1 MTQPTDE
8 TRITSVLQEERV
20 FDPPARFSEAVGGAR
35 VRSLEEYRAL
45 HRRSLDDLPGFWAE
59 EARELEWFKPWDEV
73 LQGDLPEPKWFVG
86 ARTNLCHNA
95 VDRHVAAGHGD
106 EVAIVWEGEPTPD
119 GAPEVRRLTY
129 AELQRE
135 TARLASAL
143 TTLGV
148 VKGDVVTIYMGMVPE
163 LAVALLACA
172 RLGAAHSV
180 IFGGFAAQAIADR
193 VEDAGSKLVI
203 TCDGG
208 WRRGQVIRLKDT
220 VDEATR
226 LTARIEKVVVV
237 RRTGQEVAWDA
248 ARDVWWHDVVPQGDP
263 DFPCAPMDAEDM
275 LFLLYTSGSTGK
287 PKGILH
293 TTAGYMTFVHATC
306 KYVFELR
313 PDAGQLYWCTADIGW
328 VTGHSYVLY
337 GPLLRRVPTLM
348 YEGAPNAPA
357 EDRWWDIVERHR
369 VTHLYTAPTAIR
381 ALRGWGDQHVKKHDL
396 SSLALLGTVGEPI
409 NPEAWIWYHEVVGG
423 GRCPIVDTWWQTETG
438 GHMITPLPGATP
450 TVPGSCTL
458 PFFGVDAAI
467 VNERGEEMPPNTG
480 GLLAIRRPWPGMLR
494 GIHGDRPRFLKTY
507 FGRIPG
513 MYFAGD
519 GARRDARG
527 YFWIMGRVD
536 DVINVAG
543 HRLGTME
550 IESALVSHPA
560 VAEAAVVGMP
570 HELKGTGIAAFVS
583 LKRGFDAGAALRSQL
598 VQHVA
603 HEIGALA
610 KPDQV
615 RFTTSLPKTR
625 SGKIMRRLLR
635 DIAAG
640 KEVTQD
646 TTTLEDYGVLA
657 KLREHEEE

>member
-1 MTQPTDE
+1 MSQPHDD
-8 TRITSVLQEERV
+8 RITSILNEERV
-20 FDPPARFSEAVGGAR
+20 FDPPARFSDAVGGAL
-35 VRSLEEYRAL
+35 VGSLDAYRAL
-45 HRRSLDDLPGFWAE
+45 HRRSLDDPDGFWGE
-59 EARELEWFKPWDEV
+59 LGRELAWFEPWTKVSEGEFPDTR
-73 LQGDLPEPKWFVG
+73 WFVG
-86 ARTNLCHNA
+86 GKTNLCHNC
-95 VDRHVAAGHGD
+95 VDRHVDAGHGD
-106 EVAIVWEGEPTPD
+106 EVAIVWEGEPMPG

-129 AELQRE
+129 RDLQAE

-143 TTLGV
+143 SNLGV
-148 VKGDVVTIYMGMVPE
+148 KKGDVVTIYMGMVPE
-163 LAVALLACA
+163 LAIALLACA
-172 RLGAAHSV
+172 RLGAPHSV
-180 IFGGFAAQAIADR
+180 IFGGFAAHAIADR
-193 VEDAGSKLVI
+193 VDDAQSRVVL
-203 TCDGG
+203 TADGG
-208 WRRGQVIRLKDT
+208 WRRGQHVNLKDT
-220 VDEATR
+220 VDEATK
-226 LTARIEKVVVV
+226 LTTRIEKVLVLE
-237 RRTGQEVAWDA
+237 RTKQRIAWDA
-248 ARDVWWHDVVPQGDP
+248 ARDVWWHEAVAAGDP
-263 DFPCAPMDAEDM
+263 TFPCAPMDAEDS

-287 PKGILH
+287 PKGIQH
-293 TTAGYMTFVHATC
+293 TTGGYMVFTYATS
-306 KYVFELR
+306 KYVFNLK
-313 PDAGQLYWCTADIGW
+313 PDQKQLHWCTADIGW

-337 GPLLRRVPTLM
+337 GVLSHRVPTLM

-396 SSLALLGTVGEPI
+396 SSLVMLGTVGEPI
-409 NPEAWIWYHEVVGG
+409 NPEAWIWYHEVVGAS
-423 GRCPIVDTWWQTETG
+423 RCPIVDTWWQTETG

-467 VNERGEEMPPNTG
+467 VNEKGEEMPANTG
-480 GLLAIRRPWPGMLR
+480 GLLAIRRPWPAMLR
-494 GIHGDRPRFLKTY
+494 GIHGDRQRFVNTY
-507 FGRIPG
+507 FGRIKG

-519 GARRDARG
+519 GARRDSRG

-560 VAEAAVVGMP
+560 VGEAAVVGMP

-583 LKRGFDAGAALRSQL
+583 LKRGFDASASLRSQL

-603 HEIGALA
+603 KEIGALA

-635 DIAAG
+635 DVAAG
-640 KEVTQD
+640 KATTQD